1 MCPTTSATA
10 NMPPLEDNQIKNGMN
25 NSKKVRILIGDDH
38 VMTRLGLIT
47 FLDEQPDMTVVAEAS
62 DGRTA
67 LKLCAEERPDIALL
81 DLHIPG
87 LMEIEAIKLLRA
99 KLTPVRVIVLAAMVQ
114 EEEVY
119 RALEAGAHGFL
130 PKNVGKDELLE
141 AIRTVHGGGRWIAPT
156 AAACLAERVS
166 REELTSRELE
176 ILKLLPE
183 GKSNKEISNTL
194 VLSEETIKWHMK
206 KLLEKLGTHDRTQAA
221 VVAIQ
226 RGILKI

>member
-1 MCPTTSATA
+1 MCPTTPVTA
-10 NMPPLEDNQIKNGMN
+10 NMSPLEDNQVKNVMN
-25 NSKKVRILIGDDH
+25 NSKKIRILIGDDH

-47 FLDEQPDMTVVAEAS
+47 FLDEQPDMIVVAEAS

-141 AIRTVHGGGRWIAPT
+141 AIRAVHGGGRWVAAA

-166 REELTSRELE
+166 REELTSRELD

-206 KLLEKLGTHDRTQAA
+206 KLLDKLGTHDRTQAA